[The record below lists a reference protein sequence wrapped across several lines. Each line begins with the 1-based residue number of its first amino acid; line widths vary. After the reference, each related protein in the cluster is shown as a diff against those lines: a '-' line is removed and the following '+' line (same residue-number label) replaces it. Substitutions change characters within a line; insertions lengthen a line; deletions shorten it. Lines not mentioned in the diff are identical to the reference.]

1 MIQKLP
7 SQEEIEDLLEENAR
21 LTETEK
27 SLKDTTDKVLDQ
39 NGSLKED
46 FSRVRI
52 PSGDTLDMTHTCG
65 LACEKCGFVSQVH
78 QNVVFLDLFN
88 RIEIREYKHTI
99 KSLDDGTNTCHF
111 LTDKFIY
118 QIDDKNI
125 ASTFNFDQWSSHK
138 LNILIVIDHH
148 LLRVVTYDSPVLC
161 DCLIKI

>member
-39 NGSLKED
+39 NDSLKED

-78 QNVVFLDLFN
+78 RNVVFFGFIQPN
-88 RIEIREYKHTI
+88 RNYRILAYNQVIRRWH
-99 KSLDDGTNTCHF
+99 
-111 LTDKFIY
+111 
-118 QIDDKNI
+118 KNMPF
-125 ASTFNFDQWSSHK
+125 S
-138 LNILIVIDHH
+138 
-148 LLRVVTYDSPVLC
+148 Y
-161 DCLIKI
+161 

>member
-39 NGSLKED
+39 NDSLKED

-78 QNVVFLDLFN
+78 RNVVFWIYSTERN
-88 RIEIREYKHTI
+88 YRILAYNQVNGRWHK
-99 KSLDDGTNTCHF
+99 TCDF
-111 LTDKFIY
+111 LTDKFI
-118 QIDDKNI
+118 
-125 ASTFNFDQWSSHK
+125 
-138 LNILIVIDHH
+138 
-148 LLRVVTYDSPVLC
+148 
-161 DCLIKI
+161 